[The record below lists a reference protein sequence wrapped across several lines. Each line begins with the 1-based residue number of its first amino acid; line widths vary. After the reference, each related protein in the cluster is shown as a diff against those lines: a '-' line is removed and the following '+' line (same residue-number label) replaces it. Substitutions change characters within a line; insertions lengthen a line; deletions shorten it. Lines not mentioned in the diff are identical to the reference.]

1 MKTKLFTIAMTAALM
16 LTAMTKVQAQDFEG
30 PCLPQMHGMDDHQ
43 SALCGFTQSITLASG
58 TNWFSTYVDITL
70 EELQSAIQDALGTS
84 ANATLKSKDAN
95 IRYTRG
101 RWGNTPANFVWD
113 VALMY
118 KIEVAAA
125 CEFTLEGMPLNPAE
139 HAITIVGN
147 GTYNWIGFPFG
158 QSMSLTDA
166 FAEFAVNGDA
176 IKGKAGNNRYQRGR
190 WSSNGMTTLEPGQ
203 GYMYVSEEAE
213 NRVLTYPSSAK

>member
-1 MKTKLFTIAMTAALM
+1 MYVYSDGTNYNPMSPPTSYSYSDSHAL
-16 LTAMTKVQAQDFEG
+16 LSEKNHILVGITPSIV
-30 PCLPQMHGMDDHQ
+30 
-43 SALCGFTQSITLASG
+43 TQTVSLVSG

-84 ANATLKSKDAN
+84 VNATLKSRDAN

-101 RWGNTPANFVWD
+101 RWGNTPSNFVWD

-125 CEFTLEGMPLNPAE
+125 CEFTLEGMPLDPAE
-139 HAITIVGN
+139 HTITLAGN
-147 GTYNWIGFPFG
+147 GTYNWIGFPFA

-166 FAEFAVNGDA
+166 FAGFAVNGDA
-176 IKGKAGNNRYQRGR
+176 IKGKVGNNKYSRGR
-190 WSSNGMTTLEPGQ
+190 WSNSGLTTLEPGQ